1 MLQHNERRVIT
12 LYGDREW
19 HDPDPSDSNSESVLR
34 GYRLLNEEINRL
46 AAKVTIHSVSYSS
59 ELLPWPKPSQ
69 TKHLRLFA
77 TLVYSGQ
84 LDVRGEFLELMDI
97 AGKSDRRADETVIDV
112 MI

>member
-1 MLQHNERRVIT
+1 MREHEERKVIT

-19 HDPDPSDSNSESVLR
+19 HDPDPHDSTAESVLR

-69 TKHLRLFA
+69 TRHLRLFA

-84 LDVRGEFLELMDI
+84 LDVHTEFME
-97 AGKSDRRADETVIDV
+97 AVEVGAKSRRADETVIDV